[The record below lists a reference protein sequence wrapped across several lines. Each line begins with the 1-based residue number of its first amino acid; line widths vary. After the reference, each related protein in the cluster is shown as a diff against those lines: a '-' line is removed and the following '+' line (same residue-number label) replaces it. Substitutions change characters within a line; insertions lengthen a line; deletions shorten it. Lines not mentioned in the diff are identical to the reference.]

1 MNAVKRQVLIVS
13 GVFALVAFYS
23 TTRNIT
29 TLSDTN
35 VLLYALGSF
44 ALVVVALAY
53 LDRSEGVCLEEKVKK
68 AVNPAIL
75 PSVLLLVLNH
85 PKTYKFVQDRIPKD
99 LLNTNLVREL
109 SNVPTTEGVALHTIV
124 FGVVY
129 YLTLTQLQL

>member
-44 ALVVVALAY
+44 ALVVLALAY
-53 LDRSEGVCLEEKVKK
+53 LDRREGVCLEEKVKK

>member
-1 MNAVKRQVLIVS
+1 MNVVKRQVLIVS
-13 GVFALVAFYS
+13 AVFALVAFFS

-44 ALVVVALAY
+44 ALVVLALAY
-53 LDRSEGVCLEEKVKK
+53 LDRTSGVCLEDKVKR

-75 PSVLLLVLNH
+75 PTVLLLVLNH
-85 PKTYKFVQDRIPKD
+85 PRTYKLVQDRMPKEI
-99 LLNTNLVREL
+99 LNTLLVKEL

-124 FGVVY
+124 FGLVY
-129 YLTLTQLQL
+129 YFAMTQLQL

>member
-1 MNAVKRQVLIVS
+1 MNVVKRQVLIVS
-13 GVFALVAFYS
+13 AVFALVAFFS

-44 ALVVVALAY
+44 ALVVLALSY
-53 LDRSEGVCLEEKVKK
+53 LDRREGVCLEDKVKR

-75 PSVLLLVLNH
+75 PTVLLLVLNH
-85 PKTYKFVQDRIPKD
+85 PRTYKLVQDRMPKEIINT
-99 LLNTNLVREL
+99 LLVKEL

-124 FGVVY
+124 FCLVY
-129 YLTLTQLQL
+129 YFAMTQLQL

>member
-44 ALVVVALAY
+44 ALVVLALAY
-53 LDRSEGVCLEEKVKK
+53 LDRREGVCLEEKVKR
-68 AVNPAIL
+68 AVNPAML